1 MRRSIL
7 ATTLLAISTSVSLAA
22 DVVSPPQAEIQDQ
35 QRWRVIFSPYVWG
48 ASLNGS
54 AGLFGHSTD
63 VDVPFRDIF
72 DNLDM
77 SFMGEA
83 EITNGTMGFYINGQY
98 VKTSQ
103 GENIRDNELDLEMT
117 TTSLAAGAYYRIYEQ
132 ALQGTTLFG
141 EQRVFAIEPTVGVR
155 WTKMKAE
162 LEVDAFSGSREVEW
176 TDPFVGTRIH
186 YDINDRWNIFAEADI
201 GGFGAG
207 TRLSANGQIYL
218 GYRTLVFDIPTTLR
232 FGYRALYQ
240 DYRDDDGAG
249 KFKYDVTQHGP
260 VIGMSVTF

>member
-1 MRRSIL
+1 MAIRNCGKNNGTLLGTAIRRSIL

-117 TTSLAAGAYYRIYEQ
+117 TTSPQ
-132 ALQGTTLFG
+132 APITASMNRRCR
-141 EQRVFAIEPTVGVR
+141 ERRSSASS
-155 WTKMKAE
+155 
-162 LEVDAFSGSREVEW
+162 AFSPSNQRSA
-176 TDPFVGTRIH
+176 
-186 YDINDRWNIFAEADI
+186 FA
-201 GGFGAG
+201 
-207 TRLSANGQIYL
+207 
-218 GYRTLVFDIPTTLR
+218 
-232 FGYRALYQ
+232 
-240 DYRDDDGAG
+240 
-249 KFKYDVTQHGP
+249 GP
-260 VIGMSVTF
+260 R